1 MSPSKNSA
9 EEERGGITDVP
20 MRLLLAYD
28 GSTHAQ
34 AAVKLISDLPM
45 RHNTKVTLMAVLP
58 TQHIGAHEDLHSR
71 LNSVV
76 EDFESKGVEVE
87 SVLRAGNPAAT
98 INEYARWNDIN
109 LTIIGAKGL
118 RSTFGILLGGV
129 AQQVVEYS
137 CCPVLVVR
145 EPFRRVRR
153 ILVVTDGSQYS
164 REAVLYLTP
173 WVNLNKPTFPIPS
186 QARVTI
192 MHVLPP
198 PITPD
203 MMSRSWTV
211 GPEVFFPVPPAE
223 LDIKTLERHEAEE
236 GNRILEKAAKI
247 MAESG
252 VDAESILVRGD
263 AATEIIKYIKENDID
278 LVVAGSRGLS
288 TVTGWLLGSVSRKLV
303 HYAGCSALIVKQVEA

>member
-1 MSPSKNSA
+1 MCPGKNA
-9 EEERGGITDVP
+9 ADEEKGTVTDVP
-20 MRLLLAYD
+20 LRLLLAYD
-28 GSTHAQ
+28 GSGHAQ
-34 AAVKLISDLPM
+34 AAVKLISDLPLG
-45 RHNTKVTLMAVLP
+45 RNTKVTLIAVLP

-71 LNSVV
+71 LNKIV
-76 EDFESKGVEVE
+76 EDFENKGVEVE

-145 EPFRRVRR
+145 EPFQRVRR
-153 ILVVTDGSQYS
+153 ILVLTDGSQYS
-164 REAVLYLTP
+164 HEAVLYLTP
-173 WVNLNKPTFPIPS
+173 RVNLDRPRFPIPS
-186 QARVTI
+186 QAKVSV

-211 GPEVFFPVPPAE
+211 GPEVLFPVPPAE
-223 LDIKTLERHEAEE
+223 LDINALERREAEE
-236 GNRILEKAAKI
+236 GRRVLEQAANI
-247 MAESG
+247 MAERG
-252 VDAESILVRGD
+252 VEAESILMRGD
-263 AATEIIKYIKENDID
+263 AATEIIKHIKENDVD

-288 TVTGWLLGSVSRKLV
+288 AVTGWLLGSVSRKLV
-303 HYAGCSALIVKQVEA
+303 HYAGCSTLIVKQVEA